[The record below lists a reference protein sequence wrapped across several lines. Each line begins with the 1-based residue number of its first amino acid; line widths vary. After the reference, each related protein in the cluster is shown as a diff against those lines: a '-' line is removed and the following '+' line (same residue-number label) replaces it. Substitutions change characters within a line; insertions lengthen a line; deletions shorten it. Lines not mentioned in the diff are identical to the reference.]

1 MEDEEIQGVSQ
12 EKFKTYIK
20 AKVKIKHLKNMNIL
34 KKSHSKSTNLKCED
48 LKLAEYLKS
57 PVFNTKQKK
66 LLFKLRSRTI
76 DVKMNFPGQHKNL
89 MCRSCELVPESQ
101 GHLLQCP
108 KLVTKLNYLCGKTSK
123 LNEYDI
129 YSDDISKQEIIVNIY
144 SDLLE
149 VRENLEHELL
159 CPPYLQG

>member
-1 MEDEEIQGVSQ
+1 MWV
-12 EKFKTYIK
+12 TRYIK

-57 PVFNTKQKK
+57 PVFDTKQKK